1 MKTVTFPTSKSISPG
16 VKEIRFKER
25 IETDIWWM
33 GNFIETKVEFV
44 DGLFSVDV
52 QDPGQGNRGS
62 IQILDRTFE
71 IIRDDDEDFW
81 GPEGREC
88 FVRFLN
94 WKIRE
99 DISDLAEQFGWDLD
113 ADGMPLPGAV
123 VFSKSELESQG
134 KTLMAH
140 IMAEL
145 KIFPSVGQA
154 RKNGWDKPL
163 QLGEFTVTK
172 KKIRFRVVD

>member
-1 MKTVTFPTSKSISPG
+1 MKKITFPVSKTISPG
-16 VKEIRFKER
+16 WHEIRFQEVF
-25 IETDIWWM
+25 ETEVWWM
-33 GNFIETKVEFV
+33 GHFIETKSETV
-44 DGLFSVDV
+44 DAIVTVNIDEPKPGL
-52 QDPGQGNRGS
+52 RGTFT
-62 IQILDRTFE
+62 IVDRTFE
-71 IIRDDDEDFW
+71 VVRDDDEDFW
-81 GPEGREC
+81 GPDGKDG
-88 FVRFLN
+88 FISFLKC
-94 WKIRE
+94 KIVDDLE
-99 DISDLAEQFGWDLD
+99 DLAEQFGWDLD
-113 ADGMPLPGAV
+113 PNGMPLPGAV

-163 QLGEFTVTK
+163 ELGDFTVTK

>member
-1 MKTVTFPTSKSISPG
+1 MRKVIFPVSKTISPG
-16 VKEIRFKER
+16 WHEIRVQDT
-25 IETDIWWM
+25 IETEVWHM
-33 GNFIETKVEFV
+33 GHFIETKTDTVEITVSVNV
-44 DGLFSVDV
+44 DEPE
-52 QDPGQGNRGS
+52 PGQRGTFTFV
-62 IQILDRTFE
+62 DRTFDVV
-71 IIRDDDEDFW
+71 RDDDEEFW
-81 GPEGREC
+81 GPEGKEC
-88 FVRFLN
+88 FLRFLN

-99 DISDLAEQFGWDLD
+99 DLEDLAERFGWDLD
-113 ADGMPLPGAV
+113 EKGMPLPGAI

-163 QLGEFTVTK
+163 TLGDFTVTK
-172 KKIRFRVVD
+172 KKIRFKVVD